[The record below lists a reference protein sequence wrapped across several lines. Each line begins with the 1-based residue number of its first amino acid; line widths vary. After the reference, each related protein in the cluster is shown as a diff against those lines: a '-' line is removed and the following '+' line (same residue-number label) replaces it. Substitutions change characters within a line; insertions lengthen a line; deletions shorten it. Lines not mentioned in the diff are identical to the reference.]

1 MSIVL
6 SCPNCA
12 TRYRAES
19 TAIGAQGRRVR
30 CTGCGHVWTAQGEE
44 PEELEL
50 GQDDVDSLFDDMA
63 GPAAEP
69 EPAPE
74 PEPEID
80 KQPVQAIRAR
90 AEKRRRAASM
100 AAVGGAWGGLAFM
113 CASLL
118 IAASIFRVDIVTMW
132 PRAASAYAAVG
143 MDVNPYGFEIDP
155 ITISRETEAGTPVLV
170 IEGAVRN
177 VTGRSRATP
186 ELVGVLFDESGALLM
201 EWPLREDAVEVEG
214 GESHAFRTVLAD
226 PPPEAREAEIRLA
239 GFGHAGEAPC
249 HGEDHAPDHAE
260 NAADEPQ
267 TAEAHH

>member
-1 MSIVL
+1 M
-6 SCPNCA
+6 
-12 TRYRAES
+12 
-19 TAIGAQGRRVR
+19 R

-50 GQDDVDSLFDDMA
+50 GQDDVDNLFADMG

-69 EPAPE
+69 DPE
-74 PEPEID
+74 PEPQID

-90 AEKRRRAASM
+90 AEARRRAASM

-118 IAASIFRVDIVTMW
+118 VAATIFRVDVVTLW

-143 MDVNPYGFEIDP
+143 LEVNPYGFEIDP
-155 ITISRETEAGTPVLV
+155 ITITRETEAGLPVLV

-177 VTGRSRATP
+177 VTGRARSTP
-186 ELVGVLFDESGALLM
+186 ELTGVLFNEQGELLM
-201 EWPLREDAVEVEG
+201 EWPLREAAVEVAG

-239 GFGHAGEAPC
+239 GFGPASGDAGETPSHDAN
-249 HGEDHAPDHAE
+249 DAPDHAE
-260 NAADEPQ
+260 NTAEPHQ
-267 TAEAHH
+267 TAEAHR